1 MAMVKQMVE
10 KKVCRFAS
18 RFTKRETDSTRE
30 RMQARVK
37 AVAAETPF
45 PLWKEAESSQSRFE
59 RSKATKRMKLAAK
72 TASTARMIQLSF
84 FILVKVTAISWYQV
98 IAIANIISILKKM
111 LKMLVYII

>member
-18 RFTKRETDSTRE
+18 RFTKRETDSTTE

-84 FILVKVTAISWYQV
+84 FILVSKFNGPPLFGQCRNDGGAG
-98 IAIANIISILKKM
+98 KRF
-111 LKMLVYII
+111 